1 MLDLLGNGDITN
13 IEVLYRLAQGGTTIT
28 PPVGMTV
35 PTLADIVRFSN
46 PDLETAVRS
55 ALLIS
60 RGYPILK
67 TKITELTRL
76 TVTRKNI
83 DDLTGLAEATELT
96 TLDLGD
102 NEIDTLT
109 PLSPL
114 TNLTTLDLGDNEIED
129 ITSLSRLTNLTS
141 LDLADNQ
148 IQNVS
153 LLTALSA
160 LETLDLRNNDVMDV
174 TPLSTMMSLKTLYL
188 LGNENL
194 ENIKYLVKLKEAG
207 TTIDI
212 PLPSPVAFR
221 DENLK
226 AALRT
231 ALTLQA
237 GDPIFP
243 EDMERLITFSAPNQS
258 IVNLTGLETATNLT
272 TLTLSNNQIVSL
284 SPLSRLT
291 SLTDLDLAT
300 NQIVSISSL
309 SGLTSLTIL
318 NLSGNRISSL
328 SPLLRLTSL
337 TDMDL
342 STNQIVSLSS
352 LSGLTSL
359 TELLLLNNR
368 IRDVLPLQNLST
380 LKTLNLLGN
389 DDITNIEVLYRLA
402 QGGTT
407 ITPPAGMTVP
417 TLTDIVRFTNP
428 DLETAVRSALRIL
441 RGYPILKT
449 KITELTRL
457 TVTRKNIDD
466 LTGLEEATGLTTL
479 DLGDNEIDTLTPLSP
494 LTKLTNLD
502 LADNQIM
509 DLASL
514 ANLSELT
521 TLNLS
526 DNLITNLSGLQSLTK
541 LQTLDLR
548 DNDVGDVTPLKDLES
563 LTRIYLRGN
572 ENLTN
577 LEWLGALE
585 NLRADIPLPSVV
597 GIPDTNLDSAVRAAL
612 AAAGNTVPATL
623 PMSEEL
629 LESLETLTASGEE
642 IVDLTGCEHMTG
654 LTTLDLRNNSI
665 TDVLPLARL
674 RNLEDLK
681 LEGNP
686 ILDTSVLQDLAN
698 RGTMIDIM
706 PSRYPNWDVN
716 QDGRVD
722 VNDLYLITLYISN
735 PDTDVNGDDTSDA
748 ADKDAVDVDQDRTV
762 DHADLLVV
770 FENLDRAVN
779 PVAPIITPE
788 LAAVDSDMLVS
799 LNVDKLR
806 IQLEMLRI
814 ENDGSLKYQQAIA
827 FLQGLLAAARPQK
840 TQLLANYPNPFNP
853 ETWIPYQL
861 TSGSHVRITIYDTH
875 GAVVRQLTLGH
886 QSEGYY
892 TTQSRAAYWDGRNN
906 SGERVAS
913 GIYFYQLQADDV
925 SLLRKMVILK

>member
-1 MLDLLGNGDITN
+1 MK
-13 IEVLYRLAQGGTTIT
+13 RLTTF
-28 PPVGMTV
+28 G
-35 PTLADIVRFSN
+35 A
-46 PDLETAVRS
+46 A
-55 ALLIS
+55 S
-60 RGYPILK
+60 RGI
-67 TKITELTRL
+67 
-76 TVTRKNI
+76 V
-83 DDLTGLAEATELT
+83 DLTGLDSA
-96 TLDLGD
+96 
-102 NEIDTLT
+102 
-109 PLSPL
+109 
-114 TNLTTLDLGDNEIED
+114 
-129 ITSLSRLTNLTS
+129 TNLTS
-141 LDLADNQ
+141 LDLGQDAITDFGPLASLENLKTLDLADNAIVNLPPNLSGLTSLTILDLGQ
-148 IQNVS
+148 NDILTGTPLSSLTSLVTLDLADNEIQEVS
-153 LLTALSA
+153 GLPNLSG
-160 LETLDLRNNDVMDV
+160 LETLDLRNNDVRDV
-174 TPLSTMMSLKTLYL
+174 RLLSTMTHLKRLYL
-188 LGNENL
+188 RDNTAL

-231 ALTLQA
+231 ALDALPNLTLQA

-243 EDMERLITFSAPNQS
+243 EDMEMLTTFSASDES
-258 IVNLTGLETATNLT
+258 IVNLTGLEKATNLT
-272 TLTLSNNQIVSL
+272 TLTLSDNQIVTL

-291 SLTDLDLAT
+291 SLMTLNLSD
-300 NQIVSISSL
+300 NQISSISSL

-318 NLSGNRISSL
+318 NLSGNRISSV
-328 SPLLRLTSL
+328 SPLSRLTSL
-337 TDMDL
+337 TDLDI
-342 STNQIVSLSS
+342 SNNQIVSLSS

-368 IRDVLPLQNLST
+368 IRDVLPLQNLSN
-380 LKTLNLLGN
+380 LETLNLLGN

-402 QGGTT
+402 QGGTN

-428 DLETAVRSALRIL
+428 DLETAVRSALRIS

-466 LTGLEEATGLTTL
+466 LTGLEEATELTTL
-479 DLGDNEIDTLTPLSP
+479 DLGQNEIDTLTPLSP
-494 LTKLTNLD
+494 LTKLTSLD

-514 ANLSELT
+514 TNLRELT

-526 DNLITNLSGLQSLTK
+526 DNLITNLSSLQNLTK

-585 NLRADIPLPSVV
+585 NLRADILLPSVV

-612 AAAGNTVPATL
+612 RLAGNTVSATL

-674 RNLEDLK
+674 RNLDELK

-722 VNDLYLITLYISN
+722 ANDLYLITLYISN

-748 ADKDAVDVDQDRTV
+748 ADKDAVDVDQDSTV

-779 PVAPIITPE
+779 PVAPIITSE